1 MTYKEYQEF
10 IGKYHLSKDEL
21 FALNDLLAIT
31 KHQIYEFDKVEYNP
45 LSDQFYFKSKDKGV
59 IIGWW
64 SLRLYD
70 PESIKYAKIK
80 E

>member
-1 MTYKEYQEF
+1 MTYKQYQEF
-10 IGKYHLSKDEL
+10 IEKYLLSEDEL
-21 FALNDLLAIT
+21 FALNDLLTIT
-31 KHQIYEFDKVEYNP
+31 KHQIYEFDKVEYNA
-45 LSDQFYFKSKDKGV
+45 LSDQFYFKSNTKGV